1 MWVTGPD
8 QIMGFLGGTAGPE
21 WVRVGVDAVSAQL
34 WTILGVPP
42 DLASRLQRDGVK
54 PGEVIDEWWR
64 AGVPLPEVA
73 AWLAAGLTC
82 DEALEQRADGVGPE
96 QARAFG
102 ALRDLPGI
110 DDI

>member
-8 QIMGFLGGTAGPE
+8 QIMGFLGGAAGPE

-34 WTILGVPP
+34 WTILDVSPE
-42 DLASRLQRDGVK
+42 LAARLQREGVRAA
-54 PGEVIDEWWR
+54 EVIDQWWR
-64 AGVPLPEVA
+64 AGMPLEEVS

-82 DEALEQRADGVGPE
+82 DEALQQRSDGVTPA

-102 ALRDLPGI
+102 ALRELPGP
-110 DDI
+110 DD